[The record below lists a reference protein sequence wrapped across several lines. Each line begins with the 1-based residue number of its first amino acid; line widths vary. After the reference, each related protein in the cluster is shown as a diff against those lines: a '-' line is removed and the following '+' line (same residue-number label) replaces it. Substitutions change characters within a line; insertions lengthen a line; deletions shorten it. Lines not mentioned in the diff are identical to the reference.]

1 MATNTSLYKY
11 SIELYAIIDNI
22 KIDINPSYIISV
34 TTDYNY
40 DINNMPAIYI
50 TTNIPVA
57 IYDKLLANISN
68 GDMILTI
75 YKYDTKSTF
84 GLKTEYIRERFAYLI
99 PSDPTYTKS
108 NITSYTNEQ
117 EAYSKVV
124 IALVKRDSFTNNK
137 QVINTIFK
145 NTNKSSIIHKYTNG
159 MNMIIEQFD
168 HNSTFNYLVIPPIE
182 TVTGLITYLNNI
194 EVFYDSGYR
203 YFRDFKKTY
212 LLSNRGQIIND
223 STDTSMNSI
232 IINIISEDNEESIS
246 NLSNINSNANAYVLT
261 IPSNK
266 CSIDINSTLEKSYNT
281 ILGITTSGNTVK
293 RELDIPKDE
302 DDNSEKIK
310 LYRLYNENINYIDNL
325 YNNISSSS
333 VILHISKTELDSSFI
348 TPNKEYLV
356 NNRDYYKEYNGRY
369 ILSYKKEVFIKE
381 DDSYI
386 SATMFGIRRVA
397 SL

>member
-381 DDSYI
+381 DDNYI